1 MRHDIPTEKQQE
13 EEEEQEEEQKGEQE
27 EEEQQAQEHT
37 QSGQYLHGGRLL
49 AVHASA
55 QHLDWATFGGVF
67 FVPASIKA
75 AEHILMKEN
84 LFAVLWSCVHRCC
97 RPILRKENLFAAGF
111 NIVLVLDLE

>member
-27 EEEQQAQEHT
+27 E
-37 QSGQYLHGGRLL
+37 GGRAAGAGTHAVRAVSAWRATTDGACICAAPGLL
-49 AVHASA
+49 
-55 QHLDWATFGGVF
+55 

-75 AEHILMKEN
+75 ADHILMKEN

-97 RPILRKENLFAAGF
+97 RPVLRKENLFAAGF
-111 NIVLVLDLE
+111 NIVLV